1 MIKPSYDEVLNL
13 KDNYSVIPIYK
24 EIYADA
30 FTPINLLRKIA
41 GKSDKFFL
49 LESIEGGEKWA
60 RYSFI
65 GFNPKA
71 RLSYKN
77 GTLTV
82 TGEGARVVKTAKPY
96 DALREYLAD
105 YKTPHFKD
113 IPPFTGGLVG
123 YFGYAMI
130 SVAEPV
136 LKLKRGDTNDFDMM
150 LFDKIIAYDHLKEK
164 LIIIVNMKT
173 NDTKAQYE
181 LAKKDIAEIISTI
194 TSPEPLPKLQNGVL
208 NTFPIAGSRPR
219 GKTDTEDN
227 ALADELIHDEKEL
240 AEHNM
245 LVDLGRNDIGKIS
258 EFNSVKVTKYQE
270 VLRYSKI
277 MHICSEVEG
286 KLKDGLDAFDAIE
299 SLLPAGTLSGAPKIR
314 ACEIIEEL
322 ERTPRGVYGGALGY
336 VDFNGNLDTCIAIR
350 MAVKKNDKVYVQAGA
365 GIVADSVPESEYEET
380 YNKALAVM
388 NAVKN
393 AGEVNAL

>member
-96 DALREYLAD
+96 DALRKYLAD

-194 TSPEPLPKLQNGVL
+194 TSPEPLPKLESDGNV
-208 NTFPIAGSRPR
+208 
-219 GKTDTEDN
+219 
-227 ALADELIHDEKEL
+227 
-240 AEHNM
+240 
-245 LVDLGRNDIGKIS
+245 
-258 EFNSVKVTKYQE
+258 EFTST
-270 VLRYSKI
+270 YSKEEFCK
-277 MHICSEVEG
+277 MVE
-286 KLKDGLDAFDAIE
+286 KTKEYIFDGDI
-299 SLLPAGTLSGAPKIR
+299 LSFLNHFA
-314 ACEIIEEL
+314 E
-322 ERTPRGVYGGALGY
+322 
-336 VDFNGNLDTCIAIR
+336 FFF
-350 MAVKKNDKVYVQAGA
+350 
-365 GIVADSVPESEYEET
+365 
-380 YNKALAVM
+380 
-388 NAVKN
+388 
-393 AGEVNAL
+393 

>member
-1 MIKPSYDEVLNL
+1 MGKVFIHRIQPQGK
-13 KDNYSVIPIYK
+13 
-24 EIYADA
+24 A
-30 FTPINLLRKIA
+30 FVQ
-41 GKSDKFFL
+41 
-49 LESIEGGEKWA
+49 
-60 RYSFI
+60 
-65 GFNPKA
+65 
-71 RLSYKN
+71 N

-181 LAKKDIAEIISTI
+181 LAKTDIAEIISTI
-194 TSPEPLPKLQNGVL
+194 TSPEPLPKLESDGNVEFTSTYSKEEFCKMVEKTKEYIFDGDIFQCVVSRRFEADYKNSLINAYRVLRSTNPSPYMVYMSIDGDEIISTSPETLVKLQNGVL

-286 KLKDGLDAFDAIE
+286 KLKDGLDALMQ
-299 SLLPAGTLSGAPKIR
+299 SNPSYLPAHFRVLRKSEPVKSLKSLKELPEVYTAEHSDMLISTEISTPVSLSEWRSRKMTRFMFRQAQ
-314 ACEIIEEL
+314 
-322 ERTPRGVYGGALGY
+322 AL
-336 VDFNGNLDTCIAIR
+336 
-350 MAVKKNDKVYVQAGA
+350 
-365 GIVADSVPESEYEET
+365 
-380 YNKALAVM
+380 
-388 NAVKN
+388 
-393 AGEVNAL
+393 

>member
-1 MIKPSYDEVLNL
+1 MLLKRAFIVNLGGTAEVDFSRLLSLVGTKVFFCLCLKLLPKKGWCTMIKPSYDEVLNL

-173 NDTKAQYE
+173 NDTK
-181 LAKKDIAEIISTI
+181 
-194 TSPEPLPKLQNGVL
+194 
-208 NTFPIAGSRPR
+208 
-219 GKTDTEDN
+219 
-227 ALADELIHDEKEL
+227 
-240 AEHNM
+240 
-245 LVDLGRNDIGKIS
+245 
-258 EFNSVKVTKYQE
+258 
-270 VLRYSKI
+270 
-277 MHICSEVEG
+277 
-286 KLKDGLDAFDAIE
+286 
-299 SLLPAGTLSGAPKIR
+299 GA
-314 ACEIIEEL
+314 
-322 ERTPRGVYGGALGY
+322 V
-336 VDFNGNLDTCIAIR
+336 
-350 MAVKKNDKVYVQAGA
+350 
-365 GIVADSVPESEYEET
+365 
-380 YNKALAVM
+380 
-388 NAVKN
+388 
-393 AGEVNAL
+393 